1 MRPAIVSVA
10 LALGAC
16 GPLPRAPTVSPVQ
29 AKQPRMEDAVRAAQA
44 VFIQAAQAGDVRA
57 MSRLFADDAVLITHR
72 SDTIRGRSVIAD
84 SLTTVRP
91 GALNARFWFARFP
104 PLRGC
109 IDGAYEHGEF
119 TAEVRY
125 TKGAT
130 DTVHAQVVVRWGR
143 DSLGNAQIQRAAFAE
158 HEIARPLRRGEC
170 VDRATL
176 QQQASRLSVTLYPF
190 LRPFGGPSGS
200 VERVLRAQGWHDPG
214 YVCPSGRR
222 CYYGETPQSY
232 GPAAVRVTSGL
243 GQVRY
248 RLSRSIAAVLFLSTS
263 PQGSTIAHNVADS
276 SELELSWSGGL
287 GGALLS
293 YQRSGFHAEAG
304 PALEVA
310 HWRIEDRALPYN
322 ASVVY
327 ETSFRS
333 STLGVVT
340 GGGITSAVLGLW
352 FLDLHAE
359 VRRFLHTRLRGTP
372 RFQQSQVTNNSYFI
386 GLGIGLAF

>member
-1 MRPAIVSVA
+1 
-10 LALGAC
+10 
-16 GPLPRAPTVSPVQ
+16 
-29 AKQPRMEDAVRAAQA
+29 
-44 VFIQAAQAGDVRA
+44 
-57 MSRLFADDAVLITHR
+57 MSRLFADDAILITHG
-72 SDTIRGRSVIAD
+72 SDTIRGRGVLAE

-91 GALNARFWFARFP
+91 GAEHAKFWFARFP
-104 PLRGC
+104 PLQNC
-109 IDGAYEHGEF
+109 FDGAYEHGEF

-130 DTVHAQVVVRWGR
+130 DTVNAQVVVRWGR

-158 HEIARPLRRGEC
+158 HEITRPLRRGEC
-170 VDRATL
+170 IDRAML
-176 QQQASRLSVTLYPF
+176 QQQSSRISVVLYPF

-200 VERVLRAQGWHDPG
+200 VERALRAQGWHDPG
-214 YVCPSGRR
+214 YVCPSGHA
-222 CYYGETPQSY
+222 CFYGETPQSF
-232 GPAAVRVTSGL
+232 GPAPVRVTTGL

-248 RLSRSIAAVLFLSTS
+248 RLSRSVAAVLFLSTS

-276 SELELSWSGGL
+276 SELELSWSAGL

-293 YQRSGFHAEAG
+293 YQRSGFHAEVG

-327 ETSFRS
+327 ETGFRTS
-333 STLGVVT
+333 SLGVVT
-340 GGGITSAVLGLW
+340 GGGITSPVLGPLY
-352 FLDLHAE
+352 LDLHTE
-359 VRRFLHTRLRGTP
+359 VRRFLQSRLRGTP
-372 RFQQSQVTNNSYFI
+372 RFQPAQVTNNSYFI